1 MSACKPYVLSFL
13 MGGLKMEAII
23 PFVAAFFIGG
33 AFCAFFQMIQDHTHS
48 IPPKILLVGIG
59 AGFAV

>member
-1 MSACKPYVLSFL
+1 
-13 MGGLKMEAII
+13 MEAVI

-59 AGFAV
+59 AGFSV